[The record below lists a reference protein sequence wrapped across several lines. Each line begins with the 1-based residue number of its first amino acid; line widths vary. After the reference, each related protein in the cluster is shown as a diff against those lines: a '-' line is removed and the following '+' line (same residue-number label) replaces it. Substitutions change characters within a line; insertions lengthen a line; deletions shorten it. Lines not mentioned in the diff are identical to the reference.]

1 MNDHLAGAPNVAVP
15 ASSSQN
21 RTERRQKAAKPL
33 PTNRMKMATQ
43 VDALK
48 AITIASKYGEQ
59 GVSAVDIA
67 PRMGVASATAGLNNA
82 FFLEAGWI
90 VKERK
95 GHYKPTK
102 AAIDFTRKSGFNTTQ
117 AAALLAPSL
126 RDTWYYREVA
136 QQLGMGPATKKR
148 MVEVLAHAAGATS
161 DHEQQLESVLL
172 WLEYVGL
179 ILIADGYVQLGQHD
193 LQDLE
198 APSDEPA
205 VPDDPRELDE
215 SQEPREPQR
224 RQPVAT
230 DGERATTKVQRENGV
245 AQAKTALSLNFDL
258 ALTADDLRKLT
269 AEQIT
274 ALFEAVGKVAA
285 MKAAMK

>member
-1 MNDHLAGAPNVAVP
+1 MNDHLAEVAD
-15 ASSSQN
+15 AQNAALSNQN
-21 RTERRQKAAKPL
+21 RAERRQRAAKPL
-33 PTNRMKMATQ
+33 PTDRMKMATQ

-59 GVSAVDIA
+59 GVSAVTIS
-67 PRMGVASATAGLNNA
+67 PRMGVSPATAGLNNA
-82 FFLEAGWI
+82 FFIEAGWI

-95 GHYKPTK
+95 GHYKPTQ
-102 AAIDFTRKSGFNTTQ
+102 AAIDFTRKAGFNETQ

-126 RDTWYYREVA
+126 RDTWYYHEVA
-136 QQLGMGPATKKR
+136 QQLEMGPATKQR

-161 DHEQQLESVLL
+161 DHAPQLESVLL

-179 ILIADGYVQLGQHD
+179 VVVADGYVQLGQRD
-193 LQDLE
+193 LQDLQ
-198 APSDEPA
+198 ALADEPVA
-205 VPDDPRELDE
+205 PAALAQPK
-215 SQEPREPQR
+215 P
-224 RQPVAT
+224 RQPAASE
-230 DGERATTKVQRENGV
+230 GERTTTTVQHENGA
-245 AQAKTALSLNFDL
+245 AQAGTVLSLSFDL

-285 MKAAMK
+285 IKATMT